1 MKENLAKQND
11 HMTSWWQEAREMSA
25 IHPQDFKWPFFPQG
39 FFAVMFE
46 RLSKRGATRSLA

>member
-1 MKENLAKQND
+1 
-11 HMTSWWQEAREMSA
+11 MTSWGQEAREMSA

-46 RLSKRGATRSLA
+46 RLSNRGATRSLA